1 MLAIAGGKGGC
12 GKTTT
17 TLGVA
22 AALARNRHDPLVIDA
37 DSDMPD
43 VHHVARVP
51 RDPCLDQLAEGTS
64 LESAARAAETF
75 PGVWLLTAGCRDSLD
90 EALSRARSWQGP
102 VLVDCPPGSGPDA
115 VRPLRYADAALV
127 VTTDE
132 PAPLEDAARTVRTV
146 RQLDTRPAGAVIV
159 RRTRRG
165 PMAVA
170 GCRVVASPP
179 FVAAPFDDSRV
190 EGAWQQIAT
199 RVTGHAGAH
208 AADVAEPTV

>member
-22 AALARNRHDPLVIDA
+22 RALARNGHDPLVIDA

-43 VHHVARVP
+43 VHHVAGVP
-51 RDPCLDQLAEGTS
+51 RDPCLDELAEGAS
-64 LESAARAAETF
+64 LESLARTTETF
-75 PGVWLLTAGCRDSLD
+75 PGVGLLTAGRRERLD
-90 EALSRARSWQGP
+90 GALSRAQSWRGP

-132 PAPLEDAARTVRTV
+132 PAPLDDAARTVRAV
-146 RQLDTRPAGAVIV
+146 RQLDTRPAGVVTV

-165 PMAVA
+165 APSAVA
-170 GCRVVASPP
+170 GCPVLASPP
-179 FVAAPFDDSRV
+179 FATEPFDDQRV
-190 EGAWQQIAT
+190 GAAWRQVAAH
-199 RVTGHAGAH
+199 VTDHTEAH
-208 AADVAEPTV
+208 APTLPA